1 MRGWDH
7 QFYCKR
13 YDTKKQD
20 FLKVTQ
26 NQEMKS
32 KKRQSFLDF
41 QMVRTEIFSGEDSS
55 DGTVNLNILLNFSI
69 YIDVYPSVIL

>member
-1 MRGWDH
+1 
-7 QFYCKR
+7 
-13 YDTKKQD
+13 
-20 FLKVTQ
+20 
-26 NQEMKS
+26 MKS
-32 KKRQSFLDF
+32 KERESFLDF